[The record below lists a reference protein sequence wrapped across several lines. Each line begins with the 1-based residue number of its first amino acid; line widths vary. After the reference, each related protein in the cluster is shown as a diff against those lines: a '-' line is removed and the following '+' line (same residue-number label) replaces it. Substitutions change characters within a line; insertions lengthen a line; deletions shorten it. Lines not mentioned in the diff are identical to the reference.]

1 MPSVRKKTNKTGQV
15 FYEIRVSRGR
25 GQSYLT
31 SRWYPPE
38 GWSQRAIDR
47 ELARQAA
54 EFERRVK
61 AGEVVSRVE
70 RAAQE
75 AEAARLAAQIKT
87 VRQYADEIFLPAKSL
102 TLAENTRSLYEMFLR
117 RHILPAIGDFRM
129 QEVTPAMLT
138 KTIFNFQKIGAAHSS
153 VLTLHV
159 VLHGLF
165 EMAAL
170 DGTIELSPMGKVKRP
185 ARPKD
190 ERADEAEKA
199 LTAERLAYVL
209 DCAANEPLKWQTY
222 IVLAAD
228 TGARR
233 GELCGLQ
240 WQDIDWKGG
249 VIHIERNLQYSPREG
264 VYLTLPKTGKRA
276 RCRCWH
282 RNAGASPPAAGGSG
296 FLMRQPMGFH
306 TGRDSGPHVPDQPD
320 ALLPAIR
327 REVWHPGLPP
337 ASAPALVRLHLA
349 DKRSGSEISC
359 GAARAFRRR
368 YAETIRPRDPRK
380 HPPRR
385 TDRPGQAERGIDP
398 LLCLFL

>member
-61 AGEVVSRVE
+61 AGEVVSRAE

-222 IVLAAD
+222 IGLAAD

-264 VYLTLPKTGKRA
+264 VYLTLPKTGKGRVVDVGTETLA
-276 RCRCWH
+276 LLH
-282 RNAGASPPAAGGSG
+282 RLREDQASSCVSQWVFTQDGTAD
-296 FLMRQPMGFH
+296 PMFPTSPTRYFRRFGEKYGIQGFH
-306 TGRDSGPHVPDQPD
+306 PHLLRHSSASISLTNGADQKSVAERLGHSD
-320 ALLPAIR
+320 AVMLRRYVHATPESIR
-327 REVWHPGLPP
+327 RAGQI
-337 ASAPALVRLHLA
+337 VR
-349 DKRSGSEISC
+349 DKLKE
-359 GAARAFRRR
+359 A
-368 YAETIRPRDPRK
+368 
-380 HPPRR
+380 
-385 TDRPGQAERGIDP
+385 
-398 LLCLFL
+398 

>member
-87 VRQYADEIFLPAKSL
+87 VRQYTDEIFLPAKSL

-222 IVLAAD
+222 IGLAAD

-249 VIHIERNLQYSPREG
+249 IIHIERNLQYSPREG
-264 VYLTLPKTGKRA
+264 VYLTLPKTGKGRVVDVGTETLA
-276 RCRCWH
+276 LLH
-282 RNAGASPPAAGGSG
+282 RLREDQASSCVSQWVFTQDGTAD
-296 FLMRQPMGFH
+296 PMFPTSPTRYFRRFGEKYGIQGFH
-306 TGRDSGPHVPDQPD
+306 PHLLRHSSASISLTNGADQKSVAERLGHSD
-320 ALLPAIR
+320 AVMLRRYVHATPESIR
-327 REVWHPGLPP
+327 RAGQI
-337 ASAPALVRLHLA
+337 VR
-349 DKRSGSEISC
+349 DKLKE
-359 GAARAFRRR
+359 A
-368 YAETIRPRDPRK
+368 
-380 HPPRR
+380 
-385 TDRPGQAERGIDP
+385 
-398 LLCLFL
+398 

>member
-54 EFERRVK
+54 EFERRVR

-117 RHILPAIGDFRM
+117 HHILPAIGDFRM
-129 QEVTPAMLT
+129 QEVTPAKLT
-138 KTIFNFQKIGAAHSS
+138 KTILNFQKIGAAHSS

-264 VYLTLPKTGKRA
+264 VYLTLPKTGKGRVVDVGTETLA
-276 RCRCWH
+276 LLH
-282 RNAGASPPAAGGSG
+282 RLREDQASSCVSQWVFTQDGTAD
-296 FLMRQPMGFH
+296 PMFPTSPTRYFRRFGEKYGIQGFH
-306 TGRDSGPHVPDQPD
+306 PHLLRHSSASISLTNGADQKSVAERLGHSD
-320 ALLPAIR
+320 AVMLRRYVHATPESIR
-327 REVWHPGLPP
+327 RAGQI
-337 ASAPALVRLHLA
+337 VR
-349 DKRSGSEISC
+349 DKLKE
-359 GAARAFRRR
+359 A
-368 YAETIRPRDPRK
+368 
-380 HPPRR
+380 
-385 TDRPGQAERGIDP
+385 
-398 LLCLFL
+398 

>member
-31 SRWYPPE
+31 NRWYPPE

-222 IVLAAD
+222 IGLAAD

-264 VYLTLPKTGKRA
+264 VYLTLPKTGKGRVVDVGTETLA
-276 RCRCWH
+276 LLH
-282 RNAGASPPAAGGSG
+282 RLREDQASSCVSQWVFTQDGTAD
-296 FLMRQPMGFH
+296 PMFPTSPTRYFRRFGEKYGIQGFH
-306 TGRDSGPHVPDQPD
+306 PHLLRHSSASISLTSGADQKSVAERLGHSD
-320 ALLPAIR
+320 AVMLRRYVHATPESIR
-327 REVWHPGLPP
+327 RAGQI
-337 ASAPALVRLHLA
+337 VR
-349 DKRSGSEISC
+349 DKLKE
-359 GAARAFRRR
+359 A
-368 YAETIRPRDPRK
+368 
-380 HPPRR
+380 
-385 TDRPGQAERGIDP
+385 
-398 LLCLFL
+398 

>member
-1 MPSVRKKTNKTGQV
+1 MASTRKKTNKSGQV

-170 DGTIELSPMGKVKRP
+170 DGTIELSQMGKVKRP

-222 IVLAAD
+222 IGLAAD

-264 VYLTLPKTGKRA
+264 VYLTLPKTGKGRVVDVGTETLA
-276 RCRCWH
+276 LLH
-282 RNAGASPPAAGGSG
+282 RLREDQASSCVSQWVFTQDGTAD
-296 FLMRQPMGFH
+296 PMFPTSPTRYFRRFGEKYGIQGFH
-306 TGRDSGPHVPDQPD
+306 PHLLRHSSASISLTNGADQKSVAERLRHSD
-320 ALLPAIR
+320 AVMLRRYVHATPESIR
-327 REVWHPGLPP
+327 RAGQI
-337 ASAPALVRLHLA
+337 VR
-349 DKRSGSEISC
+349 DKLKE
-359 GAARAFRRR
+359 A
-368 YAETIRPRDPRK
+368 
-380 HPPRR
+380 
-385 TDRPGQAERGIDP
+385 
-398 LLCLFL
+398 

>member
-38 GWSQRAIDR
+38 GWSQRGIDR

-54 EFERRVK
+54 EFERRVR

-70 RAAQE
+70 RATQE

-87 VRQYADEIFLPAKSL
+87 VRQYAEEIFLPAKSL

-117 RHILPAIGDFRM
+117 RHILPAIVDFRM

-222 IVLAAD
+222 IGLAAD

-264 VYLTLPKTGKRA
+264 VYLTLPKTGKGRVA
-276 RCRCWH
+276 DVGTETLALLH
-282 RNAGASPPAAGGSG
+282 RLREDQASSCVSQWVFTQGGTAN
-296 FLMRQPMGFH
+296 PMFPTSPTRYFRRFGEKYGIQGFH
-306 TGRDSGPHVPDQPD
+306 PHLLRHSSASISLTNGADQKS
-320 ALLPAIR
+320 
-327 REVWHPGLPP
+327 V
-337 ASAPALVRLHLA
+337 
-349 DKRSGSEISC
+349 
-359 GAARAFRRR
+359 
-368 YAETIRPRDPRK
+368 
-380 HPPRR
+380 
-385 TDRPGQAERGIDP
+385 AERLGHSDAVM
-398 LLCLFL
+398 LR